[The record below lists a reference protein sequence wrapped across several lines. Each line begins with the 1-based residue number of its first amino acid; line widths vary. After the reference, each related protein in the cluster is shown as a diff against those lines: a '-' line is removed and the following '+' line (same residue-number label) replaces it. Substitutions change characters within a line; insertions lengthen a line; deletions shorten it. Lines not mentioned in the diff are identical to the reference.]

1 MCCGHD
7 LPKWFRS
14 IAPKDVAPARGA
26 GKPHQTLALMSFP
39 VLRAATALIET
50 VNDDRVLTDVAPM
63 SAIGCTRELGGS

>member
-1 MCCGHD
+1 
-7 LPKWFRS
+7 
-14 IAPKDVAPARGA
+14 
-26 GKPHQTLALMSFP
+26 MSFP